1 MCVMRNTGSCQPVHH
16 GLLPFTHTTGLLPTR
31 AVSLARLVPHSEL
44 AIRSTAIT
52 APSCLQP
59 REGHHD
65 RLLSIMVSVLQ

>member
-1 MCVMRNTGSCQPVHH
+1 MCVMRNTDSCQPVHH
-16 GLLPFTHTTGLLPTR
+16 VLPLTHTTGLLPTR

-59 REGHHD
+59 REGYHD
-65 RLLSIMVSVLQ
+65 KLPSMMVSVLH